1 MYSLIQLPTL
11 VASIGYSVR
20 KGIGNQKQQQSC
32 KIPVVNSLEACF
44 CDKFDTMTIRKLFG
58 IKNYRH
64 HFSG

>member
-11 VASIGYSVR
+11 GASIGYSVR
-20 KGIGNQKQQQSC
+20 KGNGNQKQQQSC
-32 KIPVVNSLEACF
+32 KIPAVNALEACF
-44 CDKFDTMTIRKLFG
+44 CDKFDTTTIRKSFD